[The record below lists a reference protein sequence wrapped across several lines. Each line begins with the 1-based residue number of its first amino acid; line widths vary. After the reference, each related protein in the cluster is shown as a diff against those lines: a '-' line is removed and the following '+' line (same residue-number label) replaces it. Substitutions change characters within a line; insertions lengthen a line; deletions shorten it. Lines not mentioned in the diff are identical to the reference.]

1 MKVLVAALS
10 VWGLGLMVLAQ
21 QGGPGAGTN
30 PLANNAAAAAEGRAL
45 YAKICQSCH
54 GPAGEGGGDR
64 GPSLTRTRLTHGNG
78 DADLF
83 RAIRSGIPGTQ
94 MPPFAAALSE
104 TQTWQLVAHLRTLQG
119 PASTVAADTT
129 PPPATLAPGKRV
141 FLGRAGCAT
150 CHQVNGRGGVV
161 GPDLTTAGRLSP
173 AALRQK
179 IVDPNAP
186 GGGSRGRWA
195 GRSRRRRPP

>member
-1 MKVLVAALS
+1 ML
-10 VWGLGLMVLAQ
+10 LAQ
-21 QGGPGAGTN
+21 QSAPGAGTN

-104 TQTWQLVAHLRTLQG
+104 TETWQLVAHLRTLQG
-119 PASTVAADTT
+119 PRRGGHRRS
-129 PPPATLAPGKRV
+129 PPATLAPGKPY
-141 FLGRAGCAT
+141 FSAA
-150 CHQVNGRGGVV
+150 
-161 GPDLTTAGRLSP
+161 P
-173 AALRQK
+173 AA
-179 IVDPNAP
+179 
-186 GGGSRGRWA
+186 
-195 GRSRRRRPP
+195 RPVTR

>member
-1 MKVLVAALS
+1 MKDLVVALS
-10 VWGLGLMVLAQ
+10 VWGLGLMLLAQ
-21 QGGPGAGTN
+21 HGAQGAATN

-54 GPAGEGGGDR
+54 GPAGEGSGDR

-104 TQTWQLVAHLRTLQG
+104 TQTWQLVAQLRTLQG
-119 PASTVAADTT
+119 PVSTAAADTAAAAGDAGAGET
-129 PPPATLAPGKRV
+129 V
-141 FLGRAGCAT
+141 FL
-150 CHQVNGRGGVV
+150 H
-161 GPDLTTAGRLSP
+161 P
-173 AALRQK
+173 
-179 IVDPNAP
+179 
-186 GGGSRGRWA
+186 
-195 GRSRRRRPP
+195 